1 MAFIVTESC
10 IKCKHTDC
18 VEVCPVDCFYE
29 GPNFLVI
36 HPDECIDCALCEPE
50 CPVDAIFSEDELP
63 DDQIEFIEIN
73 AKLPDHKTQHPSSK
87 IKFVNK
93 PVNLNT
99 YKEEARNWITFYAS
113 EGTTVF
119 SADAGEVIISGPDI
133 PGYGNMIIIKHP
145 KGILSVYAHLN
156 KSLVSK
162 GDTVTSNQPIASV
175 GKSESSVSML
185 KFQLRKGDSSI
196 STKDYK
202 FL

>member
-1 MAFIVTESC
+1 MVKILLIVLIISSCSTISNFYEKTFTESKE
-10 IKCKHTDC
+10 I
-18 VEVCPVDCFYE
+18 Y
-29 GPNFLVI
+29 LVKKGENLYSI
-36 HPDECIDCALCEPE
+36 SRKLNID
-50 CPVDAIFSEDELP
+50 IFNL
-63 DDQIEFIEIN
+63 IEIN
-73 AKLPDHKTQHPSSK
+73 NLKSPYKIFPNQLLKLPDYKNQDPSSI

>member
-1 MAFIVTESC
+1 MVKILLIVLIISSCSTISNFYEKTFTESKE
-10 IKCKHTDC
+10 I
-18 VEVCPVDCFYE
+18 Y
-29 GPNFLVI
+29 LVKKGENLYSI
-36 HPDECIDCALCEPE
+36 SRKLNID
-50 CPVDAIFSEDELP
+50 IFNL
-63 DDQIEFIEIN
+63 IEIN
-73 AKLPDHKTQHPSSK
+73 NLKSPYKIFPNQLLKLPDHKTQDHSVK
-87 IKFVNK
+87 IKFINK

>member
-1 MAFIVTESC
+1 MVKILLIVLIISSCSTISNFYEKTFTESKE
-10 IKCKHTDC
+10 I
-18 VEVCPVDCFYE
+18 Y
-29 GPNFLVI
+29 LVKKGENLYSI
-36 HPDECIDCALCEPE
+36 SRKLNID
-50 CPVDAIFSEDELP
+50 IFNL
-63 DDQIEFIEIN
+63 IEIN
-73 AKLPDHKTQHPSSK
+73 NLKSPYKIFPNQLLKLPDHKAQDSSSN

>member
-1 MAFIVTESC
+1 MVKILLIVLIISSCSTISNFYEKTFTES
-10 IKCKHTDC
+10 KET
-18 VEVCPVDCFYE
+18 Y
-29 GPNFLVI
+29 LVKKGENLYSI
-36 HPDECIDCALCEPE
+36 SRKLNMD
-50 CPVDAIFSEDELP
+50 IFNL
-63 DDQIEFIEIN
+63 IEIN
-73 AKLPDHKTQHPSSK
+73 NLKSPYKIFPNQLLKLPDNKAQDPSSK

-93 PVNLNT
+93 PVNLDT

-185 KFQLRKGDSSI
+185 KFQLRKGNSSI

>member
-1 MAFIVTESC
+1 MVKILLIVLIISSC
-10 IKCKHTDC
+10 STISN
-18 VEVCPVDCFYE
+18 FY
-29 GPNFLVI
+29 
-36 HPDECIDCALCEPE
+36 DKT
-50 CPVDAIFSEDELP
+50 FSEPKEIYLVKKGENLYSISRKLNIDIFNL
-63 DDQIEFIEIN
+63 IEIN
-73 AKLPDHKTQHPSSK
+73 NLKSPYKIFPNQLLKLPDYKNQDPSSI

>member
-1 MAFIVTESC
+1 MVKILLIVLIISSC
-10 IKCKHTDC
+10 STISN
-18 VEVCPVDCFYE
+18 FYE
-29 GPNFLVI
+29 KTFTEPKEIYLVKKGENLYSI
-36 HPDECIDCALCEPE
+36 SRKLNID
-50 CPVDAIFSEDELP
+50 IFNL
-63 DDQIEFIEIN
+63 IEIN
-73 AKLPDHKTQHPSSK
+73 NLKSPYKIFPNQLLKLPDYKTQDPSTK

-156 KSLVSK
+156 KLLVSK

>member
-1 MAFIVTESC
+1 MVKILLIVLIISSC
-10 IKCKHTDC
+10 STISN
-18 VEVCPVDCFYE
+18 FYE
-29 GPNFLVI
+29 KTFTEPKEIYLVKKGENLYSI
-36 HPDECIDCALCEPE
+36 SRKLNID
-50 CPVDAIFSEDELP
+50 IFNL
-63 DDQIEFIEIN
+63 IEIN
-73 AKLPDHKTQHPSSK
+73 NLKSPYKIFPNQLLKLPDHKTQDLSPK

-93 PVNLNT
+93 PVNLNR

-145 KGILSVYAHLN
+145 KGLLSVYAHLN
-156 KSLVSK
+156 KSFVSK

>member
-1 MAFIVTESC
+1 MVKILLIVLIISSCSTISNFYEKTFTESKE
-10 IKCKHTDC
+10 I
-18 VEVCPVDCFYE
+18 Y
-29 GPNFLVI
+29 LVKKGENLYSI
-36 HPDECIDCALCEPE
+36 SRKLNID
-50 CPVDAIFSEDELP
+50 IFNL
-63 DDQIEFIEIN
+63 IEIN
-73 AKLPDHKTQHPSSK
+73 NLKSPYKIFPNQLLKLPDHKTQDLSTK

-93 PVNLNT
+93 PVNLNI

>member
-1 MAFIVTESC
+1 MVKILLIVLIISSC
-10 IKCKHTDC
+10 STISN
-18 VEVCPVDCFYE
+18 FYE
-29 GPNFLVI
+29 KTFTEPKEIYLVKKGENLYSI
-36 HPDECIDCALCEPE
+36 SRKLNID
-50 CPVDAIFSEDELP
+50 IFNL
-63 DDQIEFIEIN
+63 IEIN
-73 AKLPDHKTQHPSSK
+73 NLKSPYKIFPNQLLKLPDHKTQDPSLK

>member
-1 MAFIVTESC
+1 MVKILLIVLIISSC
-10 IKCKHTDC
+10 STISN
-18 VEVCPVDCFYE
+18 FYE
-29 GPNFLVI
+29 KTFTEPKEIYLVKKGENLYSI
-36 HPDECIDCALCEPE
+36 SRKLNID
-50 CPVDAIFSEDELP
+50 IFNL
-63 DDQIEFIEIN
+63 IEIN
-73 AKLPDHKTQHPSSK
+73 NLKSPYKIFPNQLLKLPDYKNQDPSSI

-145 KGILSVYAHLN
+145 KGILSVYAHLD

>member
-1 MAFIVTESC
+1 MVKILLIISIISSC
-10 IKCKHTDC
+10 STISN
-18 VEVCPVDCFYE
+18 FYE
-29 GPNFLVI
+29 ETLTEPKEIYLVKKGENLYSI
-36 HPDECIDCALCEPE
+36 SRKLNMD
-50 CPVDAIFSEDELP
+50 IFNL
-63 DDQIEFIEIN
+63 IEIN
-73 AKLPDHKTQHPSSK
+73 NLKSPYKIFPNQLLKLPDNKAQDPSSK

-93 PVNLNT
+93 PVNLDT

-185 KFQLRKGDSSI
+185 KFQLRKGNSSI

>member
-1 MAFIVTESC
+1 MVKILLIVLIISSC
-10 IKCKHTDC
+10 STISN
-18 VEVCPVDCFYE
+18 FYE
-29 GPNFLVI
+29 KTFTEPKEIYLVKKGENLYSI
-36 HPDECIDCALCEPE
+36 SRKLNID
-50 CPVDAIFSEDELP
+50 IFNL
-63 DDQIEFIEIN
+63 IEIN
-73 AKLPDHKTQHPSSK
+73 NLKSPYKIFPKQLLKLPDHKTQDLSPK

-93 PVNLNT
+93 PVNLNR

>member
-1 MAFIVTESC
+1 VVKILLIVLIISSC
-10 IKCKHTDC
+10 STISN
-18 VEVCPVDCFYE
+18 FYE
-29 GPNFLVI
+29 KTFTEPKEIYLVKKGENLYSI
-36 HPDECIDCALCEPE
+36 SRKLNID
-50 CPVDAIFSEDELP
+50 IFNL
-63 DDQIEFIEIN
+63 IEIN
-73 AKLPDHKTQHPSSK
+73 NLKSPYKIFPNQLLKLPDYKNQDPSSI

-133 PGYGNMIIIKHP
+133 PGYGNMIIIKHS

>member
-1 MAFIVTESC
+1 MVKILLIVLIISSC
-10 IKCKHTDC
+10 STISN
-18 VEVCPVDCFYE
+18 FYE
-29 GPNFLVI
+29 KTFTEPKEIYLVKKGENLYSI
-36 HPDECIDCALCEPE
+36 SRKLNID
-50 CPVDAIFSEDELP
+50 IFNL
-63 DDQIEFIEIN
+63 IEIN
-73 AKLPDHKTQHPSSK
+73 NLKSPYKIFPNQLLKLPDHKTQDPSAK

-93 PVNLNT
+93 PVNLNR
-99 YKEEARNWITFYAS
+99 YKEEARNWVTFYAS

-156 KSLVSK
+156 KLLVSK
-162 GDTVTSNQPIASV
+162 GDIVTSNQPIASV

>member
-1 MAFIVTESC
+1 MVKILLIVLIISSC
-10 IKCKHTDC
+10 STISN
-18 VEVCPVDCFYE
+18 FYE
-29 GPNFLVI
+29 RTFTEPKEIYLVKKGENLYSISRKLNIDIFNLIEINDLKSPYKISPNQL
-36 HPDECIDCALCEPE
+36 LK
-50 CPVDAIFSEDELP
+50 LP
-63 DDQIEFIEIN
+63 DDKIQ
-73 AKLPDHKTQHPSSK
+73 DPSSK
-87 IKFVNK
+87 IKYVNK

-99 YKEEARNWITFYAS
+99 FKEEARNWITFYAP
-113 EGTTVF
+113 EGTTIF

-175 GKSESSVSML
+175 GKSESSVPML

>member
-1 MAFIVTESC
+1 MVKILLIVLIISSC
-10 IKCKHTDC
+10 STISN
-18 VEVCPVDCFYE
+18 FYE
-29 GPNFLVI
+29 KTFTEPKEIYLVKKGENLYSI
-36 HPDECIDCALCEPE
+36 SRKLNID
-50 CPVDAIFSEDELP
+50 IFNL
-63 DDQIEFIEIN
+63 IEIN
-73 AKLPDHKTQHPSSK
+73 KLKSPYKIFPNQLLKLPDYKNQDPSSI

-196 STKDYK
+196 SIKDYK

>member
-1 MAFIVTESC
+1 MVKILLIVLIISSCSTISNFYEKTFTESKE
-10 IKCKHTDC
+10 I
-18 VEVCPVDCFYE
+18 Y
-29 GPNFLVI
+29 LVKKGENLYSI
-36 HPDECIDCALCEPE
+36 SRKLNMD
-50 CPVDAIFSEDELP
+50 IFNL
-63 DDQIEFIEIN
+63 IEIN
-73 AKLPDHKTQHPSSK
+73 NLKSPYKIFPNQLLKLPDNKAQDPSSK

-93 PVNLNT
+93 PVNLDT

-185 KFQLRKGDSSI
+185 KFQLRKGNSSI

>member
-1 MAFIVTESC
+1 MVKILLIVLVISSC
-10 IKCKHTDC
+10 STISN
-18 VEVCPVDCFYE
+18 FYE
-29 GPNFLVI
+29 KTFTEPKEIYLVKKGENLYSI
-36 HPDECIDCALCEPE
+36 SRKLNID
-50 CPVDAIFSEDELP
+50 IFNL
-63 DDQIEFIEIN
+63 IEIN
-73 AKLPDHKTQHPSSK
+73 NLKSPYKIFPNQLLKLPDYKNQDPSSI

>member
-1 MAFIVTESC
+1 MVKILLIVLIISSCSTISNFYEKTFTESKE
-10 IKCKHTDC
+10 I
-18 VEVCPVDCFYE
+18 Y
-29 GPNFLVI
+29 LVKKGENLYSI
-36 HPDECIDCALCEPE
+36 SRKLNID
-50 CPVDAIFSEDELP
+50 IFNL
-63 DDQIEFIEIN
+63 IEIN
-73 AKLPDHKTQHPSSK
+73 NLKSPYKIFPNQLLKLPDRKAQDPSSK

>member
-1 MAFIVTESC
+1 MVKILLIVLIISSC
-10 IKCKHTDC
+10 STISN
-18 VEVCPVDCFYE
+18 FYE
-29 GPNFLVI
+29 KTFTEPKEIYLVKKGENLYSI
-36 HPDECIDCALCEPE
+36 SRKLNID
-50 CPVDAIFSEDELP
+50 IFNL
-63 DDQIEFIEIN
+63 IEIN
-73 AKLPDHKTQHPSSK
+73 NLKSPYKIFPNQLLKLPDHKTQDPSTK

-93 PVNLNT
+93 PVNLNR

-113 EGTTVF
+113 EETTVF

-156 KSLVSK
+156 KLLVSK

>member
-1 MAFIVTESC
+1 MVKILLIVLIISSC
-10 IKCKHTDC
+10 STISN
-18 VEVCPVDCFYE
+18 FYE
-29 GPNFLVI
+29 KTFTEPKEIYLVKKGENLYLI
-36 HPDECIDCALCEPE
+36 SRKLNID
-50 CPVDAIFSEDELP
+50 IFNL
-63 DDQIEFIEIN
+63 IEIN
-73 AKLPDHKTQHPSSK
+73 NLKSPYKIFPNQLLKLPDRKAQDPSSK

-133 PGYGNMIIIKHP
+133 PGYGNMIIIKHS

>member
-1 MAFIVTESC
+1 MVKILLIVLIISSC
-10 IKCKHTDC
+10 STISN
-18 VEVCPVDCFYE
+18 FYE
-29 GPNFLVI
+29 KTFTEPKEIYLVKKGENLYSI
-36 HPDECIDCALCEPE
+36 SRKLNID
-50 CPVDAIFSEDELP
+50 IFNL
-63 DDQIEFIEIN
+63 IEIN
-73 AKLPDHKTQHPSSK
+73 NLKSPYKIFPNQLLKLPDHKTLDPSTK

>member
-1 MAFIVTESC
+1 M
-10 IKCKHTDC
+10 
-18 VEVCPVDCFYE
+18 
-29 GPNFLVI
+29 
-36 HPDECIDCALCEPE
+36 
-50 CPVDAIFSEDELP
+50 
-63 DDQIEFIEIN
+63 IEIN
-73 AKLPDHKTQHPSSK
+73 NLKSPYKIFPNQLLKLPDHKAQDPSSK

-93 PVNLNT
+93 PVNLDT

-185 KFQLRKGDSSI
+185 KFQLRKGNSSI

>member
-1 MAFIVTESC
+1 MVKILLIVLIISSC
-10 IKCKHTDC
+10 STISN
-18 VEVCPVDCFYE
+18 FYE
-29 GPNFLVI
+29 KTFTEPKEIYLVKKGENLYSI
-36 HPDECIDCALCEPE
+36 SRKLNID
-50 CPVDAIFSEDELP
+50 IFNL
-63 DDQIEFIEIN
+63 IEIN
-73 AKLPDHKTQHPSSK
+73 NLKSPYKIFPNQLLKLPDHKTQDTSSK

>member
-1 MAFIVTESC
+1 MVKILLIVLIISSC
-10 IKCKHTDC
+10 STISN
-18 VEVCPVDCFYE
+18 FYE
-29 GPNFLVI
+29 KTFTEPKEIYLVKKGENLYSI
-36 HPDECIDCALCEPE
+36 SRKLNID
-50 CPVDAIFSEDELP
+50 IFNL
-63 DDQIEFIEIN
+63 IEIN
-73 AKLPDHKTQHPSSK
+73 NLKSPYKIFPNQLLKLPDHKTQDPSAK

-93 PVNLNT
+93 PVNLNR
-99 YKEEARNWITFYAS
+99 YKEEARNWVTFYAS

-156 KSLVSK
+156 KLLVSK
-162 GDTVTSNQPIASV
+162 GDAVTSNQPIASV
-175 GKSESSVSML
+175 GKSESPVSML

>member
-1 MAFIVTESC
+1 MVKILLIVLIISSC
-10 IKCKHTDC
+10 STISN
-18 VEVCPVDCFYE
+18 FYE
-29 GPNFLVI
+29 KTFTEPKEIYLVKKGENLYSI
-36 HPDECIDCALCEPE
+36 SRKLNID
-50 CPVDAIFSEDELP
+50 IFNL
-63 DDQIEFIEIN
+63 IEIN
-73 AKLPDHKTQHPSSK
+73 NLKSPYKIFPNQLLKLPDHKTQDPSAK

-93 PVNLNT
+93 PVNLNR
-99 YKEEARNWITFYAS
+99 YKEEARNWVTFYAS

-156 KSLVSK
+156 KLLVSK

>member
-1 MAFIVTESC
+1 MVKILLIVLLISSC
-10 IKCKHTDC
+10 STISN
-18 VEVCPVDCFYE
+18 FYE
-29 GPNFLVI
+29 KTFTEPKEIYLVKKGENLYSI
-36 HPDECIDCALCEPE
+36 SRKLNID
-50 CPVDAIFSEDELP
+50 IFNL
-63 DDQIEFIEIN
+63 IEIN
-73 AKLPDHKTQHPSSK
+73 NLKSPYKIFPNQLLKLPDHKTQDLSPK

-93 PVNLNT
+93 PVNLNR

-156 KSLVSK
+156 KLLVSK
-162 GDTVTSNQPIASV
+162 GDIVTSNQPIASV

>member
-1 MAFIVTESC
+1 MVKILLIVLIISSC
-10 IKCKHTDC
+10 STISN
-18 VEVCPVDCFYE
+18 FYE
-29 GPNFLVI
+29 KTFTEPKEIYLVKKGENLYSI
-36 HPDECIDCALCEPE
+36 SRKLNID
-50 CPVDAIFSEDELP
+50 IFNL
-63 DDQIEFIEIN
+63 IEIN
-73 AKLPDHKTQHPSSK
+73 NLKSPYKIFPNQSLKLPDRKAQDPSSK

-156 KSLVSK
+156 KSLVFK

>member
-1 MAFIVTESC
+1 VVKILLIVLIISSCSTISNFYEKTFTESKE
-10 IKCKHTDC
+10 I
-18 VEVCPVDCFYE
+18 Y
-29 GPNFLVI
+29 LVKKGENLYSI
-36 HPDECIDCALCEPE
+36 SRKLNID
-50 CPVDAIFSEDELP
+50 IFNL
-63 DDQIEFIEIN
+63 IEIN
-73 AKLPDHKTQHPSSK
+73 NLKSPYKIFPNQLLKLPDNKTQDPSPK

>member
-1 MAFIVTESC
+1 MVKILLIVLIISSCSTISNFYEKTFTES
-10 IKCKHTDC
+10 KET
-18 VEVCPVDCFYE
+18 Y
-29 GPNFLVI
+29 LVKKGENLYSI
-36 HPDECIDCALCEPE
+36 SRKLNID
-50 CPVDAIFSEDELP
+50 IFNL
-63 DDQIEFIEIN
+63 IEIN
-73 AKLPDHKTQHPSSK
+73 NLKSPYKIFPNQLLKLPDHKTQDTSSK

>member
-1 MAFIVTESC
+1 MVKILLIVLIISSC
-10 IKCKHTDC
+10 STISN
-18 VEVCPVDCFYE
+18 FYE
-29 GPNFLVI
+29 KTFTEPKEIYLVKKGENLYSI
-36 HPDECIDCALCEPE
+36 SRKLNID
-50 CPVDAIFSEDELP
+50 IFNL
-63 DDQIEFIEIN
+63 IEIN
-73 AKLPDHKTQHPSSK
+73 NLKSPYKIFPNQLLKLPDHKTQDLSPK

-93 PVNLNT
+93 PVNLNR

>member
-1 MAFIVTESC
+1 MVKILLIVLIISSCSTISNFYEKTFTESKE
-10 IKCKHTDC
+10 I
-18 VEVCPVDCFYE
+18 Y
-29 GPNFLVI
+29 LVKKGENLFSI
-36 HPDECIDCALCEPE
+36 SRKLNID
-50 CPVDAIFSEDELP
+50 IFNL
-63 DDQIEFIEIN
+63 IEIN
-73 AKLPDHKTQHPSSK
+73 NLKSPYKIFPNQLLKLPDHKTQDSSTK

-93 PVNLNT
+93 PVNLNI

>member
-1 MAFIVTESC
+1 MVKILLIVLIISSC
-10 IKCKHTDC
+10 STISN
-18 VEVCPVDCFYE
+18 FYE
-29 GPNFLVI
+29 KSFTEPKEIYLVKKGENLYSI
-36 HPDECIDCALCEPE
+36 SRKLNID
-50 CPVDAIFSEDELP
+50 IFNL
-63 DDQIEFIEIN
+63 IEIN
-73 AKLPDHKTQHPSSK
+73 NLKSPYKIFPNQLLKLPDYKNQDPSSI

-145 KGILSVYAHLN
+145 EGILSVYAHLN

>member
-1 MAFIVTESC
+1 MVKILLIVLIISSC
-10 IKCKHTDC
+10 STISN
-18 VEVCPVDCFYE
+18 FYE
-29 GPNFLVI
+29 KTFTEPKEIYLVKKGENLYSI
-36 HPDECIDCALCEPE
+36 SRKLNID
-50 CPVDAIFSEDELP
+50 IFNL
-63 DDQIEFIEIN
+63 IEIN
-73 AKLPDHKTQHPSSK
+73 NLKSPYKIFPNQLLKLPDHKTQDPSTK
-87 IKFVNK
+87 IKFVKK
-93 PVNLNT
+93 PVNLNR

>member
-1 MAFIVTESC
+1 MVKILLIVLIISSC
-10 IKCKHTDC
+10 STISN
-18 VEVCPVDCFYE
+18 FYE
-29 GPNFLVI
+29 KRFTEPKKIYLVKKGENLYSI
-36 HPDECIDCALCEPE
+36 SRKLNID
-50 CPVDAIFSEDELP
+50 IFNL
-63 DDQIEFIEIN
+63 IEIN
-73 AKLPDHKTQHPSSK
+73 NLKSPYKIFPNQSLKLPDHKIQDHSSK

-93 PVNLNT
+93 PVNLNS
-99 YKEEARNWITFYAS
+99 YKEEARNWITFYAP

-119 SADAGEVIISGPDI
+119 SADAGEVIVSGPDI

-145 KGILSVYAHLN
+145 KGLLSVYAHLN
-156 KSLVSK
+156 KSLVSR
-162 GDTVTSNQPIASV
+162 GDTVTSNQPIANV

>member
-1 MAFIVTESC
+1 MVKILLIVLIISSC
-10 IKCKHTDC
+10 STISN
-18 VEVCPVDCFYE
+18 FYE
-29 GPNFLVI
+29 KTFTEPKEIYLVKKGENLYLI
-36 HPDECIDCALCEPE
+36 SRKLNID
-50 CPVDAIFSEDELP
+50 IFSL
-63 DDQIEFIEIN
+63 IEIN
-73 AKLPDHKTQHPSSK
+73 NLKSPYKIFPNQSLKLPDHKIQDHSSN
-87 IKFVNK
+87 IKFDTK
-93 PVNLNT
+93 PVNLNS
-99 YKEEARNWITFYAS
+99 YKEEARNWITFYAP

-162 GDTVTSNQPIASV
+162 GDTVTSNQPIANV

>member
-1 MAFIVTESC
+1 MVKILLIVLIISSC
-10 IKCKHTDC
+10 STISN
-18 VEVCPVDCFYE
+18 FYE
-29 GPNFLVI
+29 KTFTEPKEIYLVKKGENLYSI
-36 HPDECIDCALCEPE
+36 SRKLNID
-50 CPVDAIFSEDELP
+50 IFNL
-63 DDQIEFIEIN
+63 IEIN
-73 AKLPDHKTQHPSSK
+73 NLKSPYKIFPNQLLKLPDYKAQDLSSK

-162 GDTVTSNQPIASV
+162 GDTVISNQPIASV

>member
-1 MAFIVTESC
+1 VVKILLIISIISSC
-10 IKCKHTDC
+10 STISN
-18 VEVCPVDCFYE
+18 FYE
-29 GPNFLVI
+29 ETFTEPKEIYLVKKGENLYSI
-36 HPDECIDCALCEPE
+36 SRKLNID
-50 CPVDAIFSEDELP
+50 IFNL
-63 DDQIEFIEIN
+63 IEIN
-73 AKLPDHKTQHPSSK
+73 NLKSPYKIFPNQLLKLPDNKAQDPSSK

-93 PVNLNT
+93 PVNLDT

-185 KFQLRKGDSSI
+185 KFQLRKGNSSI

>member
-1 MAFIVTESC
+1 VVKILLIVLIISSCSTISNFYEKTFTESKE
-10 IKCKHTDC
+10 I
-18 VEVCPVDCFYE
+18 Y
-29 GPNFLVI
+29 LVKKGENLYSI
-36 HPDECIDCALCEPE
+36 SRKLNID
-50 CPVDAIFSEDELP
+50 IFNL
-63 DDQIEFIEIN
+63 IEIN
-73 AKLPDHKTQHPSSK
+73 NLKSPYKIFPNQLLKLPYYKAQDPSSK

>member
-1 MAFIVTESC
+1 MVKILLIVLIISSCSTISNFYEKTFTES
-10 IKCKHTDC
+10 KET
-18 VEVCPVDCFYE
+18 Y
-29 GPNFLVI
+29 LVKKGENLYSI
-36 HPDECIDCALCEPE
+36 SRKLNID
-50 CPVDAIFSEDELP
+50 IFNL
-63 DDQIEFIEIN
+63 IEIN
-73 AKLPDHKTQHPSSK
+73 NLKSPYKIFPNQLLKLPDHKTKDPSSK